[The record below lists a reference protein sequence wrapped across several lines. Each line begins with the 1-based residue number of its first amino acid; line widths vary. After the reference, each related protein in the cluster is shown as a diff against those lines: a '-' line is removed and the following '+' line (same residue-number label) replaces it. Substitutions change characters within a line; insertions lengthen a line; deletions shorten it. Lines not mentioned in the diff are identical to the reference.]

1 MRIRFDQD
9 ARKEYLEAIV
19 FYSNRDQK
27 IGVRFADAIE
37 AGIAV
42 LGATPT
48 RFRELED
55 GIRRY
60 RVPRFPYSI
69 LYHVAEDEILI
80 LCVKHDRRN
89 PDYLRYR
96 LDR

>member
-60 RVPRFPYSI
+60 RVPRFLTQYCTMSPRT
-69 LYHVAEDEILI
+69 
-80 LCVKHDRRN
+80 KF
-89 PDYLRYR
+89 
-96 LDR
+96 

>member
-60 RVPRFPYSI
+60 RVPALP
-69 LYHVAEDEILI
+69 LLNTVP
-80 LCVKHDRRN
+80 CRRGRN
-89 PDYLRYR
+89 SNSVRQTR
-96 LDR
+96 

>member
-27 IGVRFADAIE
+27 IGVGFADAIE

-42 LGATPT
+42 IVSRPT
-48 RFRELED
+48 RFRELEA

-69 LYHVAEDEILI
+69 LYHAAQDEILI
-80 LCVKHDRRN
+80 LSVKHDRRH
-89 PDYLRYR
+89 PDYWRYR

>member
-1 MRIRFDQD
+1 MTIRFDQD

-19 FYSNRDQK
+19 FYSDRDQK
-27 IGVRFADAIE
+27 IGIRFADAIE

-42 LGATPT
+42 IASMPS
-48 RFRELED
+48 RFRELEA

-69 LYHVAEDEILI
+69 LYHVVEDEILI

-89 PDYLRYR
+89 PDYWRYR

>member
-9 ARKEYLEAIV
+9 ALKEYLEAIV
-19 FYSNRDQK
+19 FYSNRDRK
-27 IGVRFADAIE
+27 IGLRFADAVETGVTTI
-37 AGIAV
+37 V
-42 LGATPT
+42 SRPT

-69 LYHVAEDEILI
+69 LYHVAADEILI

-89 PDYLRYR
+89 PDYWRYR